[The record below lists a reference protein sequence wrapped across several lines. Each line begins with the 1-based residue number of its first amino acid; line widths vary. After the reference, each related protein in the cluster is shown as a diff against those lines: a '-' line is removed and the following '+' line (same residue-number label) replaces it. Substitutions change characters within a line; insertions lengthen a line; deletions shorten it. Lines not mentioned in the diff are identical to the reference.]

1 MVTKF
6 RRLMAPTRKHIRSCT
21 TRTGTKS
28 SVLNVPITA
37 RKLRN
42 TPLNTTT
49 RICLMAVTIVGSGRW
64 QITLWRFI
72 LWKSTRKSNSSATWA
87 AGKLLTTHGILNGMR
102 RGFAKT
108 FFQRKEKN
116 RKLWKEN
123 VNKSASQKLNIKHSD
138 SNNNTPCATSGE
150 IFHLKQ
156 IKMHAMA

>member
-21 TRTGTKS
+21 TRTGTES

-42 TPLNTTT
+42 TPSNTTT
-49 RICLMAVTIVGSGRW
+49 RICLMAVTFVGSGRW

-108 FFQRKEKN
+108 SLQRKEKN
-116 RKLWKEN
+116 GLKLKLKVEGRLCREN
-123 VNKSASQKLNIKHSD
+123 GNKSARPKWDRSMLS
-138 SNNNTPCATSGE
+138 
-150 IFHLKQ
+150 
-156 IKMHAMA
+156 